1 MDMLSIAPH
10 WLRHSLLAVAATAL
24 LAGCAEDSPTG
35 PVAERATAGT
45 GTDRPAVE
53 LGDCSKLRPPAGST
67 LVFHAYARGLQV
79 YRWDGASWTLTGPS
93 AQLFADAEGM
103 GLVGTHYTGP
113 TWESTSGSTVVGA
126 VIDRCTPDAD
136 AVPWLLLGAVSSEG
150 PGVFQGVTHIQRV
163 HTVGGKAPA
172 EAGSFGGQVRGV
184 PYTAEYF
191 FYRAPAV

>member
-1 MDMLSIAPH
+1 MHSIAPH
-10 WLRHSLLAVAATAL
+10 WLRHSLLAGAAAAL

-35 PVAERATAGT
+35 PVAELATAGT
-45 GTDRPAVE
+45 DTD
-53 LGDCSKLRPPAGST
+53 
-67 LVFHAYARGLQV
+67 RGLQI
-79 YRWDGASWTLTGPS
+79 YRWDGASWSLVGPS
-93 AQLFADAEGM
+93 AQLFADATAKAV
-103 GLVGTHYTGP
+103 VGTHYAGP
-113 TWESTSGSTVVGA
+113 TWKSISGSTVVGA

-172 EAGSFGGQVRGV
+172 EAGTFGGQVRGI

-191 FYRAPAV
+191 FYRAS